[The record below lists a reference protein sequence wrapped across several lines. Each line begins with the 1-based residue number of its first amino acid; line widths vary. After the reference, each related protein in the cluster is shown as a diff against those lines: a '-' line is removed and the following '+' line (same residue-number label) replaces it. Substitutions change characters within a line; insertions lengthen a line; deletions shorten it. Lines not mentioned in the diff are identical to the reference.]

1 MMEASPD
8 SRPTAPTVAAD
19 YDRGAE
25 RLLGAIALAVEPG
38 AGFPEQ
44 IDSALRATLALF
56 VAEPELGRL
65 LAVQPFAGDEV
76 ALDCFQRWQ
85 QHGADHLRAAAAR
98 SPGARIHPAFLEPAL
113 ISGICW
119 QVSRHLL
126 DEGPE
131 HLEDLL
137 PSLLE
142 FVFLCYFGPDQAS
155 RLTRVR

>member
-1 MMEASPD
+1 MAATPN
-8 SRPTAPTVAAD
+8 SRPSAPAVAAD

-25 RLLGAIALAVEPG
+25 RLLGAIALAAEPG

-56 VAEPELGRL
+56 AAEPELGRL

-76 ALDCFQRWQ
+76 ALACFGRWQ
-85 QHGADHLRAAAAR
+85 RHGADYLRAAAAR
-98 SPGARIHPAFLEPAL
+98 SPGARIHPPFLEPAL

-119 QVSRHLL
+119 QISRHLQE
-126 DEGPE
+126 EGPE

-142 FVFLCYFGPDQAS
+142 FVLLCYFGPDQTG
-155 RLTRVR
+155 RLTPAR